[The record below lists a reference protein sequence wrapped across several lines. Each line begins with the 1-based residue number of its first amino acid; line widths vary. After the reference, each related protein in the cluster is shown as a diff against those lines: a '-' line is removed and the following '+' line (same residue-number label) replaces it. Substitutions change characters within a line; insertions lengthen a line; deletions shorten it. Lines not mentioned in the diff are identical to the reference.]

1 MEGSRGERSLGD
13 LLGSLSSQVG
23 TLVHKEVELA
33 RTEMT
38 ANALRIGRSGALIG
52 VGGAIVYGAFL
63 ALVIAAIALLATLG
77 LPVWVSALVVSVV
90 LAVVGYV
97 LIGQGRERLQTSSL
111 APKRTLDTLRDD
123 ATWAKDETR

>member
-63 ALVIAAIALLATLG
+63 ALVIATIALLATLG